1 MIGLTQVGGNLLT
14 NGLLVAVVALT
25 HIQVAAYL
33 IGASTL
39 MIVSESISLARRGDA
54 RHDRLAHGL
63 ISSSLYVFGFGSAL
77 AIFFVLW
84 VLSGVWGRFFI
95 DFGRITFWAFFLE
108 AITFVGEIVVIYAL
122 YANWQR
128 FERYRLGRIGMLI
141 LLNIMQFLQMFW
153 IDVVASY
160 MMTPNGGETNFLN
173 QILNPT
179 ALPLDLHR
187 VVGNIALAG
196 AFVALVSGVKYLR
209 ATRRL
214 EHAERQ
220 VTDAKP
226 ALSVGA
232 MAATATATEPPEAA
246 EARYW
251 DWAGQWG
258 ALWAVGVTI
267 VQPWLGYSYAKE
279 IQLHAYS
286 SWYTMMFGDLSNVF
300 LIQITLLG
308 TIFIL
313 GAVYFWR
320 RMKNAGVRHYRHQG
334 VLAVAL
340 IIVTLFAALPSWFAP
355 TYADAVA
362 WGGNKPFWEGGL
374 LNPIGNF
381 MPYKLGALFMM
392 MVLGLWSVT
401 SYMRAY
407 GREQIRAGLIG
418 RRAQYVLIGLG
429 VTISVMM
436 MVMGVI
442 REHARQPYL
451 INGELTINQQQITN
465 NNTSPVINNSNPTPP
480 PGTAA
485 P

>member
-1 MIGLTQVGGNLLT
+1 VIALTQVGGNLLT

-25 HIQVAAYL
+25 HIQVAAFL
-33 IGASTL
+33 IGATTL
-39 MIVSESISLARRGDA
+39 MIVSESVSLARRGHDA

-63 ISSSLYVFGFGSAL
+63 IKTSLYVFGFGSAL

-95 DFGRITFWAFFLE
+95 DLQRITFWVFFLE
-108 AITFVGEIVVIYAL
+108 AITFVGEIVTIYTL
-122 YANWQR
+122 YANWER
-128 FERYRLGRIGMLI
+128 LDRYRLGRIGMLI

-160 MMTPNGGETNFLN
+160 MMTPNSGDLNFLN
-173 QILNPT
+173 QTLNPT

-187 VVGNIALAG
+187 VVGNIAFAAALL
-196 AFVALVSGVKYLR
+196 ALVAGFKYLR

-214 EHAERQ
+214 ERTERQ
-220 VTDAKP
+220 VTDARP
-226 ALSVGA
+226 ALSIGA
-232 MAATATATEPPEAA
+232 MAAEAPATEPYEAA
-246 EARYW
+246 ESRYW

-258 ALWAVGVTI
+258 AVWAVGLTLL
-267 VQPWLGYSYAKE
+267 QPWLGYSYAKE

-300 LIQITLLG
+300 LVQITLLG
-308 TIFIL
+308 TIFVL
-313 GAVYFWR
+313 GTTYFWR
-320 RMKNAGVRHYRHQG
+320 RMKNSGASHHRHQG
-334 VLAVAL
+334 VLALAL
-340 IIVTLFAALPSWFAP
+340 VIVTLFAALPSWFAP

-362 WGGNKPFWEGGL
+362 AGGNKPFWEGGL

-381 MPYKLGALFMM
+381 LPYKLGALFMM
-392 MVLGLWSVT
+392 IVLGLWSVT

-407 GREQIRAGLIG
+407 GRGQLRPGLIS
-418 RRAQYVLIGLG
+418 RRAQYALLGLG
-429 VTISVMM
+429 VTVSVMM

-451 INGELTINQQQITN
+451 INGEMTINQQQITN
-465 NNTSPVINNSNPTPP
+465 NNPSPQINNANPQPTSPVSP
-480 PGTAA
+480 
-485 P
+485 

>member
-1 MIGLTQVGGNLLT
+1 MIALTQVGGNLLT

-25 HIQVAAYL
+25 HIQIAAFL

-39 MIVSESISLARRGDA
+39 MIVSESISLARGGDA
-54 RHDRLAHGL
+54 RHNRLSHGL
-63 ISSSLYVFGFGSAL
+63 IKTSLYVFGFGSAL
-77 AIFFVLW
+77 AIFFVLF
-84 VLSGVWGRFFI
+84 VLSGVWGRFFV
-95 DFGRITFWAFFLE
+95 DFQRITFWAFFLE

-122 YANWQR
+122 YANWERLDR
-128 FERYRLGRIGMLI
+128 FRLGRIGMLI

-160 MMTPNGGETNFLN
+160 MITPNNGEINFLN
-173 QILNPT
+173 QVLNPT
-179 ALPLDLHR
+179 NLPLDLHR
-187 VVGNIALAG
+187 VIGNIAWAG
-196 AFVALVSGVKYLR
+196 AAVAFVAAFQYLR
-209 ATRRL
+209 VTRRL
-214 EHAERQ
+214 ERTERA
-220 VTDAKP
+220 VTATAP

-232 MAATATATEPPEAA
+232 MSVAATATEPQEAA
-246 EARYW
+246 DARYW

-258 ALWAVGVTI
+258 AIWAVGLTI
-267 VQPWLGYSYAKE
+267 LQPWLGYSYAKE
-279 IQLHAYS
+279 IQLHAYP

-308 TIFIL
+308 TIFTL

-320 RMKNAGVRHYRHQG
+320 RMKNAGARHYRHQG
-334 VLAVAL
+334 VLAIAL
-340 IIVTLFAALPSWFAP
+340 VIVTMFAALPAWFAP

-362 WGGNKPFWEGGL
+362 AGGGKPFWEGGL
-374 LNPIGNF
+374 LNPLGNF
-381 MPYKLGALFMM
+381 IPYKVGALFMM

-407 GREQIRAGLIG
+407 GREQLRAGLIG
-418 RRAQYVLIGLG
+418 RRAQLVLLGLG
-429 VTISVMM
+429 ATVSVMM

-465 NNTSPVINNSNPTPP
+465 NNPSPQINNSNPPSGATSP
-480 PGTAA
+480 
-485 P
+485 